1 MVAVIVKRFCPTTTH
16 AAPTA
21 PRAGPRATMPGMS
34 RTVITFGT
42 FDVFHVGHLRVIERA
57 AALGDRLVVG
67 VSADEL
73 NLRKKGREPV
83 FSQAER
89 LAIVAA
95 LKPVDEVFV
104 EESLELKRDY
114 IKKYA
119 ADVLVMGDDWA
130 GRFDEF
136 EDICEVVYL
145 PRTPAI
151 STTALIE
158 KISGGS

>member
-1 MVAVIVKRFCPTTTH
+1 
-16 AAPTA
+16 
-21 PRAGPRATMPGMS
+21 MPPMRP

-67 VSADEL
+67 VSADAL

-83 FSQAER
+83 FSQARADGDRRPRSGWSTRSSSRRAWSSSATTSSE
-89 LAIVAA
+89 
-95 LKPVDEVFV
+95 
-104 EESLELKRDY
+104 
-114 IKKYA
+114 YA

-130 GRFDEF
+130 GTFDEF
-136 EDICEVVYL
+136 RDICEVVYL

-158 KISGGS
+158 KISSSSV